1 MRSYLAVWR
10 IPGAPVLLI
19 VGTVARVGIGMISL
33 SLLLLVHGMTGD
45 WSRAALASASYAIAG
60 AVLSPVW
67 GRLADRFG
75 PTRILLISG
84 IAHPIALV
92 SLVFSPVT
100 SPVTLIYAAAA
111 LAGATYPP
119 LTAAIRGAWTSLTR
133 GDSGVRKA
141 ALAAEASVFEL
152 VFVAGPLLVSFFVA
166 LANPAVALGF
176 SAFATLAGTL
186 VTALSPAI
194 RAQRPH
200 PSAEPTS
207 GLGPLRVPGF
217 PSLLACCAGLGAAFG
232 AATVAIPAY
241 SNEIGV
247 DNPSTLA
254 GILIAVW
261 SLGSALGGV
270 WFGTRVVR
278 SALSRQFAWLLGAVA
293 VSLLILP
300 AMPGPITLGI
310 ALALGGATI
319 APALT
324 VENALVGRLSP
335 GTMLNE
341 SYTWMV
347 TMSVSAS
354 AFGSAIAGL
363 IVDQVGVGAG
373 FGFAGLAAA
382 FAAGVAAMPSGA
394 IARAEATV
402 AAAA

>member
-1 MRSYLAVWR
+1 MKAYLPVWR
-10 IPGAPVLLI
+10 IPGAPLLLT
-19 VGTVARVGIGMISL
+19 VGTFARVGIGMISL
-33 SLLLLVHGMTGD
+33 ALLLLVHGMTGN
-45 WSRAALASASYAIAG
+45 WSSAALAGAAYAIAG
-60 AVLSPVW
+60 AALGPVW

-75 PTRILLISG
+75 PTKILLVSG
-84 IAHPIALV
+84 VANPIALGV
-92 SLVFSPVT
+92 LIVSPVRW
-100 SPVTLIYAAAA
+100 VYLAAAV
-111 LAGATYPP
+111 AGATYPP
-119 LTAAIRGAWTSLTR
+119 LTAAIRGAWTGLTR
-133 GDSGVRKA
+133 ATPSVRKA
-141 ALAAEASVFEL
+141 ALAAETSVFEL

-166 LANPAVALGF
+166 LINPAAAL
-176 SAFATLAGTL
+176 AFAAVATLTGTL

-200 PSAEPTS
+200 PSAAATS

-241 SNEIGV
+241 ANELDV
-247 DNPSTLA
+247 AEPSTVA

-261 SLGSALGGV
+261 SLGSAAGGV

-293 VSLLILP
+293 ISLLVLP
-300 AMPGPITLGI
+300 AMPGPVALGV

-335 GTMLNE
+335 GSMLNE
-341 SYTWMV
+341 AYTWMV

-354 AFGSAIAGL
+354 AFGSAVAGM
-363 IVDQVGVGAG
+363 VADHAGVGMA
-373 FGFAGLAAA
+373 FAFAGLTVGFAAA
-382 FAAGVAAMPSGA
+382 VAALPSGA
-394 IARAEATV
+394 IARADAG
-402 AAAA
+402 AAA